1 MTDDTLQAVRSQ
13 KSRRRRGTKPVIEP
27 FKSLAGQRIIGT
39 GGNLNPLDE
48 RGIAAIHAA
57 ALELLASTG
66 ISEAPSSAVK
76 LVADAG
82 GRPVSY
88 THLTLPTILLV

>member
-1 MTDDTLQAVRSQ
+1 MTDDTLQAARSQ
-13 KSRRRRGTKPVIEP
+13 KSRRRRGTKPMIEP

-48 RGIAAIHAA
+48 CGIAAIHAA

-66 ISEAPSSAVK
+66 IGEAPSSAVK

-82 GRPVSY
+82 GRLDDVADCCFRKNW
-88 THLTLPTILLV
+88 